1 MVVRRCRGGDAT
13 LGVSQWECVSGE
25 GVRPRWAS
33 SETACDGPCD
43 GESSVSTWKSS
54 GSGGGDGVL
63 LEEWRSAAG
72 QGEPEGERV
81 RPRGGGW
88 VPPASG
94 VTRRR
99 RGGGDGEG
107 DGVHSPW
114 GRRRATA
121 LTRRGAPAV
130 GGAGPVV
137 AGRGRTAVGREES
150 TRRRWAGV
158 VAVPFLCRAAEMLR
172 RPRLGRGRI
181 STTKSSSSRSAP
193 MRAPVGEAATAGAW
207 SRESGVRSRATVVAE
222 VSSADVPSSAPAPA
236 AAGGAAGP
244 ASAGGR
250 GIPAGGGGAVGIV
263 EGALVAAWE
272 DKGDWSSG
280 GRGRAYASSIGT
292 LEDTR

>member
-1 MVVRRCRGGDAT
+1 MVVRRCRSGDAT
-13 LGVSQWECVSGE
+13 LGASQWECVSGE

-33 SETACDGPCD
+33 SEAACDGPGD

-94 VTRRR
+94 LTRQR

-107 DGVHSPW
+107 DGVRSPG

-121 LTRRGAPAV
+121 LRRRGAPAV
-130 GGAGPVV
+130 GGAGPAV
-137 AGRGRTAVGREES
+137 AGRGKAAVGREES
-150 TRRRWAGV
+150 ARRRWAGAV
-158 VAVPFLCRAAEMLR
+158 VRILCRAAEMLR
-172 RPRLGRGRI
+172 RPRLGCGGI

-193 MRAPVGEAATAGAW
+193 MRAPVGEAAAAGAW
-207 SRESGVRSRATVVAE
+207 SRESGVLSRVTAVTE
-222 VSSADVPSSAPAPA
+222 VSRADVPSSAPAPA

-250 GIPAGGGGAVGIV
+250 GVPAEGGGTVGIV
-263 EGALVAAWE
+263 EEALVAAWE

-280 GRGRAYASSIGT
+280 ERGRAYASSIGT
-292 LEDTR
+292 PEDTR